1 MHSKANQIELKNVF
15 MQNLTENK
23 KDLQNITDEKCFN
36 TLITVS

>member
-1 MHSKANQIELKNVF
+1 MHSKANQIELKNVL
-15 MQNLTENK
+15 MQNLLENK